1 MEKTSSVERDSRPK
15 SAIPDL
21 SFGDTQIPYGT
32 SIKKPI
38 PCQEQGLKNTPP
50 DHISYSPPLNVSE
63 NIKKSDDVRRS
74 VSFKENKSDTDHGK
88 REPKELTKKEKQKR
102 QKEIEKQ
109 NKQRE
114 EALKKQEEAEAK
126 KKKRMTKQPSKVKL

>member
-32 SIKKPI
+32 SIKKPT

-74 VSFKENKSDTDHGK
+74 VSFKESDIDHRK
-88 REPKELTKKEKQKR
+88 KEPKELTKKEKQKR